1 MREYA
6 KAQPIADKV
15 VVIGGGT
22 GQSVILGGL
31 RKYNTDLTAIITVA
45 DDGGSSGTL
54 RDYLKMVPPG
64 DIRNVMAT
72 LSDAPKDFLKLFQY
86 RFTDEA
92 SFLANH
98 TIGNLMIA
106 AMAEQ
111 HKDIFEAV
119 QYLSKIMQVDGHIY
133 PVVNEPLTLHARFT
147 DGTEM
152 QGEAEITDAH
162 KKIENIWVENER
174 GEEPEAS
181 PAVVNAILAADMV
194 ILGPGSLYTS
204 ILPNISV
211 PNVAAALRATT
222 AKIVYISNIM
232 TQKGETDDF
241 SDGDH
246 LRVLNQQIGADV
258 IDVMI
263 MNSGIVPDDYVD
275 WQKWNEISHQVK
287 SDPEEVKKQGAIPV
301 LADLVELRDDG
312 AFHNADKVAE
322 LLQMI
327 SSDPSIQSQNISKD

>member
-1 MREYA
+1 MSEA
-6 KAQPIADKV
+6 IKAQPISDKI

-31 RKYNTDLTAIITVA
+31 RKYDTDLTAIITVA

-72 LSDAPKDFLKLFQY
+72 LSDAPQDFLDLFQY

-111 HKDIFEAV
+111 YKDIFEAV
-119 QYLSKIMQVDGHIY
+119 QYLSKIMQVKGHIY

-147 DGTEM
+147 DGTCLS
-152 QGEAEITDAH
+152 GEAEITQAH
-162 KKIENIWVENER
+162 KKITNIWVENAA
-174 GEEPEAS
+174 GEAPEAT
-181 PAVVNAILAADMV
+181 AEVVNSILAADMV
-194 ILGPGSLYTS
+194 VLGPGSLYTS

-211 PNVAAALRATT
+211 PNIAAALRATT

-246 LRVLNQQIGADV
+246 LRVINQQIGREVVDA
-258 IDVMI
+258 MI
-263 MNSGIVPDDYVD
+263 MNSGVVPEGYID
-275 WQKWNEISHQVK
+275 WQRWNEISHQVK
-287 SDPEEVKKQGAIPV
+287 SDPEEVKKQGATPV

-312 AFHNADKVAE
+312 AFHNATKVAE

-327 SSDPSIQSQNISKD
+327 ASDNTIKNLKD